1 MGLYSFVQV
10 CSVERAFRLDQP
22 RCKDVHFPVT
32 VTDFHNHE
40 KPISNAKVELI
51 QLYTLAGESNQ
62 KLDTKY
68 EVLLRV
74 TPGVEYVKVRL
85 FVSDV

>member
-1 MGLYSFVQV
+1 MNDSLLQV
-10 CSVERAFRLDQP
+10 CSVETLVKLDQP

-40 KPISNAKVELI
+40 KPIPNAKVELI

-68 EVLLRV
+68 TDAEVTL
-74 TPGVEYVKVRL
+74 KH
-85 FVSDV
+85 

>member
-1 MGLYSFVQV
+1 MFFWPTFLFDSFPVQT
-10 CSVERAFRLDQP
+10 CSVEKVLLLDQP

-40 KPISNAKVELI
+40 KPIANAKVELI
-51 QLYTLAGESNQ
+51 QLYTLAGESNK

-68 EVLLRV
+68 TDDEV
-74 TPGVEYVKVRL
+74 GVNSRT
-85 FVSDV
+85 S

>member
-1 MGLYSFVQV
+1 ML
-10 CSVERAFRLDQP
+10 LDQP

-40 KPISNAKVELI
+40 KPIANAKVELI
-51 QLYTLAGESNQ
+51 QLYTLAGESNK

-68 EVLLRV
+68 TDDEV
-74 TPGVEYVKVRL
+74 GVN
-85 FVSDV
+85 SGTS